1 MPRNKQ
7 GPKKLDEDAQKAANF
22 VMGEEENGDIENN
35 LEINRE
41 LTNQL
46 REAPAADVDDIV
58 QAASGSNTNEERS
71 YNVIFDDDEEEDI
84 EYISSED
91 EDFDPVKAESKGKK
105 TSKKSPS
112 KKSKSSV
119 IPISYNFKKNFH
131 LDAEGNEIVLEPE
144 LKSLLED
151 AQVR

>member
-1 MPRNKQ
+1 MPRKKQ

-22 VMGEEENGDIENN
+22 VMGEEENGDTENN

-105 TSKKSPS
+105 ASKKSPS
-112 KKSKSSV
+112 KKSKSSLF
-119 IPISYNFKKNFH
+119 PISYNFKKNFH